1 MVYHFA
7 TSSICLSGWLP
18 TTWSTKFNPTFGL
31 NNRKIII
38 KYFMLL
44 IYFIVI
50 KYYKILSK
58 NNVIGFK
65 LHTNSLKIDLLM
77 IFEILVKKI
86 LYTSIDLLMYD
97 MCFRTNKKMNNFI
110 EILFL
115 FHNIIYLLTV
125 FIVANFTVPYLS
137 FSSHMSFTITAP
149 LSFAI

>member
-1 MVYHFA
+1 
-7 TSSICLSGWLP
+7 
-18 TTWSTKFNPTFGL
+18 
-31 NNRKIII
+31 
-38 KYFMLL
+38 MLL

-125 FIVANFTVPYLS
+125 FIVANFIVPYLS